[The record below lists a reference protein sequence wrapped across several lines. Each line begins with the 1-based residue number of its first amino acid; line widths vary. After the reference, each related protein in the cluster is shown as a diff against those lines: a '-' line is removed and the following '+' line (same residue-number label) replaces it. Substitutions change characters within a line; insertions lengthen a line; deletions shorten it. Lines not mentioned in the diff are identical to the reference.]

1 MQRSSQT
8 LQQRCVMFCVYTQQK
23 EIEIMKKKEE
33 PTLHY
38 LFNIETGHPF
48 EGFDRDTPI
57 HSPYP
62 PKTGEYLNQSGCYFE
77 VVGILQHFD
86 ANYVEVYAKA
96 IGDSREFLLYLQQ
109 KVSKTK

>member
-1 MQRSSQT
+1 MKN
-8 LQQRCVMFCVYTQQK
+8 K
-23 EIEIMKKKEE
+23 EEE

-38 LFNIETGHPF
+38 LFNIETGHHF

-86 ANYVEVYAKA
+86 ENYVEVYAKA
-96 IGDSREFLLYLQQ
+96 LGDSREFLLYLQQ
-109 KVSKTK
+109 KVNKSK